1 MQARMVLRVKSP
13 SHLNWQVVIND
24 FIVSYFEAV
33 FSILMEKDG
42 HIHAEPGSVNQFTA
56 VNWGNL
62 ILTQRGHGF
71 HLFVK
76 QAGEMNLF

>member
-1 MQARMVLRVKSP
+1 
-13 SHLNWQVVIND
+13 
-24 FIVSYFEAV
+24 
-33 FSILMEKDG
+33 MEKDG
-42 HIHAEPGSVNQFTA
+42 HIHAEPGSINQFTA